1 MKTILIATDFSAA
14 SRNASLYGIALAQS
28 LNAKVILFSA
38 YQVPSPMPSLNL
50 SISQY
55 AVMKDVEQKLED
67 EANLIMQDNA
77 IPVEHITE
85 HDSAENGIN
94 NIAKEKNADF
104 IIMGMKGSGKNF
116 KKIFGST
123 TTALANSTDV
133 PLIVVPEDA
142 KFSLPKIIV
151 FASDIDIETDLH
163 SLDVLIKIIQLFKS
177 KLYVVK
183 VVKNKSEEWL
193 EVADTSPV
201 LRKAVEILDASFE
214 YPVDTDI
221 RHALNEFITKHN
233 ADMLVMMPHKHEWA
247 ELLFRK
253 SETKNMIFHTQVP
266 LLVLPQSQF
275 KDSFSGTF
283 MDRPND

>member
-14 SRNASLYGIALAQS
+14 SRNASLYGIALAHS

-38 YQVPSPMPSLNL
+38 YHVPSPMPSLNL
-50 SISQY
+50 SVSTY
-55 AVMKDVEQKLED
+55 GVMKDAEQKLEE
-67 EANLIMQDNA
+67 EARIIMQDST
-77 IPVEHITE
+77 IPIEQIIE

-104 IIMGMKGSGKNF
+104 IVVGMKGSGKNL

-123 TTALANSTDV
+123 ASALLNSTGV

-142 KFSLPKIIV
+142 KFSSPNIIV

-163 SLDVLIKIIQLFKS
+163 SLDILIKMIQLFKS

-183 VVKNKSEEWL
+183 VVKNENEKWL
-193 EVADTSPV
+193 AVADTSQV
-201 LRKAVEILDASFE
+201 LRKAVEILGASFE

-221 RHALNEFITKHN
+221 THALNEFIKKHN
-233 ADMLVMMPHKHEWA
+233 ADMLVMMPHKHEWT
-247 ELLFRK
+247 ELLFTK
-253 SETKNMIFHTQVP
+253 SETKDMIFHTHIP
-266 LLVLPQSQF
+266 LLVLPE
-275 KDSFSGTF
+275 K
-283 MDRPND
+283 

>member
-14 SRNASLYGIALAQS
+14 SRNASLYGIALAHS
-28 LNAKVILFSA
+28 LNAKVILLSA

-50 SISQY
+50 SISTY
-55 AVMKDVEQKLED
+55 GVMKDAEQKLEE
-67 EANLIMQDNA
+67 EARIIMQDST
-77 IPVEHITE
+77 IPIEQIIE

-104 IIMGMKGSGKNF
+104 IVVGMKGSGKNF

-123 TTALANSTDV
+123 ASALANSTGV

-142 KFSLPKIIV
+142 KFSSPKIIV

-163 SLDVLIKIIQLFKS
+163 SLDILIKIIQLFKS

-183 VVKNKSEEWL
+183 VVKNENEKWL
-193 EVADTSPV
+193 AVADTSQV

-214 YPVDTDI
+214 YPEDTDI
-221 RHALNEFITKHN
+221 THALNKFIKKYN
-233 ADMLVMMPHKHEWA
+233 AEMLVMMPHKHEWA
-247 ELLFRK
+247 ELLFTK
-253 SETKNMIFHTQVP
+253 SETKDMIFHTHIP
-266 LLVLPQSQF
+266 LLVLPEKKF
-275 KDSFSGTF
+275 
-283 MDRPND
+283 N